1 MQPDRDRLFL
11 AWIETHRGIFF
22 KIARAYAT
30 EPADQADLVQDMLVQ
45 LWRSLANFRAQC
57 QLSTW
62 IYRVCLN
69 TALTWRRGEHT
80 RRKRVVEG
88 IDMDLV
94 VAPDPRPGQAQEE
107 LELLTRLYAAIRELP
122 QVERTLIVLSLDGL
136 SYREISDVSG
146 LTENHVGVA
155 LNRARR
161 KLAGMMKEVH
171 HEL

>member
-1 MQPDRDRLFL
+1 MKQDRDALFIDWTE
-11 AWIETHRGIFF
+11 AHRGIFF
-22 KIARAYAT
+22 KIARAYAN

-57 QLSTW
+57 QPSTW

-69 TALTWRRGEHT
+69 TALTWRRGERT
-80 RRKRVVEG
+80 RRERV
-88 IDMDLV
+88 IDGADMSLA
-94 VAPDPRPGQAQEE
+94 VAPDPRPGHTQEE
-107 LELLTRLYAAIRELP
+107 LELLTRLYAAVRELP

-136 SYREISDVSG
+136 SYREIGEISG
-146 LTENHVGVA
+146 ITENHVGVA

-161 KLAGMMKEVH
+161 KLSEMMKEVH